1 MSFLTLPNGIP
12 DFSKIV
18 ISFWFYCSSET
29 MQKANDE
36 GTSIDLLAFGDRPT
50 VTSAVGAQ
58 GPDKT
63 YDIAWFDVD
72 EGPFP
77 QGYHA
82 TGETGSGWLG
92 NDTILGSTSESQTPP
107 SMIYLDTTD
116 TSLILNIRL
125 QLSQNGDVAGG
136 GFTTTIDATNTMN
149 VVSSLFGIPEF
160 TDDYLGTGGYAPP
173 PFHVDQ
179 VGTDISSDLGG
190 KDSFNIG
197 GSMAGVDGSRS
208 CEVTPD
214 AWHHVLFSVDLS
226 GEMSSSGTLSTMTLI
241 PGDHPYNWAVDTE
254 ASITT
259 GCKVWLA
266 IDDENVFGQ
275 DLVTAILPEM
285 GLGPNDLVSQSTAG
299 TWHAGNDNDYITHNI
314 FGHLEESK
322 SGFGVWEQSYKGY
335 GVLPTY
341 SLSDIEIKADGF
353 PLGIPSTQDWGMDE
367 HPPSILKVSMAELQ
381 IFTGVTLDTTVEA
394 NRRLF
399 ITAKDKNGK
408 QHPLNPTPITI
419 PINKL
424 ADLSDPA
431 TWEPGADW
439 PAYVPP
445 LLDPS
450 VIPSTV
456 KFAGGAATTADVDFT
471 KSSVNWQAG
480 MNLGTAGKG
489 EKVEKT
495 GKIKAY
501 SPDPSIGGE

>member
-1 MSFLTLPNGIP
+1 MSYLTLPNGIP

-18 ISFWFYCSSET
+18 ISFWFFCSSET
-29 MQKANDE
+29 MKKAHDE
-36 GTSIDLLAFGDRPT
+36 GTSIDLLVFGDRPT
-50 VTSAVGAQ
+50 VTGFHAAQ

-63 YDIAWFDVD
+63 YDIAWFEVD

-92 NDTILGSTSESQTPP
+92 NDTILGTGSDSQTPP
-107 SMIYLDTTD
+107 SMIYLSTTD
-116 TSLILNIRL
+116 TSLILNVTL
-125 QLSQNGDVAGG
+125 QLSHSGESAGA

-149 VVSSLFGIPEF
+149 VVSSPFGIPEF
-160 TDDYLGTGGYAPP
+160 TDDYLGTSGYAPP

-179 VGTDISSDLGG
+179 VGTEITLPEQGD
-190 KDSFNIG
+190 KFNIG
-197 GSMAGVDGSRS
+197 GSMAGVEGSRS

-254 ASITT
+254 ASIMT

-266 IDDENVFGQ
+266 IDDENVSGQ

-299 TWHAGNDNDYITHNI
+299 TWHQGNNNDYTTHNI
-314 FGHLEESK
+314 FRHIEEFN

-341 SLSDIEIKADGF
+341 SLSEIEIKAKGF
-353 PLGIPSTQDWGMDE
+353 PLGIPSTEDWGINE

-399 ITAKDKNGK
+399 ITAKGKDGK
-408 QHPLNPTPITI
+408 QRPLNPTPITI
-419 PINKL
+419 PINRL
-424 ADLSDPA
+424 ADISDPA

-456 KFAGGAATTADVDFT
+456 KFDGGTATTADVDFT

-480 MNLGTAGKG
+480 VNLGTASKG

-501 SPDPSIGGE
+501 SPDPSIGG